1 VTNFGV
7 SIVEAHGLYDI
18 DNLLNLGIEESG
30 VDVHETQ
37 LEAHPGVDCEYNA

>member
-1 VTNFGV
+1 VTNFAV

-18 DNLLNLGIEESG
+18 DSLFDWGLEESG

-37 LEAHPGVDCEYNA
+37 LEAHRGVDCEHNA